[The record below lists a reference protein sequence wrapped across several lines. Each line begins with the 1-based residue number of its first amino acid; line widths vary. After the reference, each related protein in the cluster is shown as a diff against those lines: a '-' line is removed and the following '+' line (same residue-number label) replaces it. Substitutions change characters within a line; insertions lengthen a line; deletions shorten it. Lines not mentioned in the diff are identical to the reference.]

1 MDKLKL
7 LTSSTRAMMQ
17 ADEATA
23 GAAAIKKPIE
33 KVTKASKDGGAPVE
47 EMSLGSFVGTMSMMA
62 PGWVKEY
69 AAYYQPLLRMMADYM
84 ILLLAVME
92 MTTPLSIPLL
102 FVFAILG
109 VVLLY
114 VQFKIFLMVVGA
126 FILVFFSPFMSIF
139 YGIMAYA
146 TRPWPSKTPEQ
157 FGMTVEFDTDF
168 MSVTANAHEL
178 RKSKTKVAHST

>member
-1 MDKLKL
+1 
-7 LTSSTRAMMQ
+7 
-17 ADEATA
+17 
-23 GAAAIKKPIE
+23 
-33 KVTKASKDGGAPVE
+33 
-47 EMSLGSFVGTMSMMA
+47 
-62 PGWVKEY
+62 
-69 AAYYQPLLRMMADYM
+69 
-84 ILLLAVME
+84 
-92 MTTPLSIPLL
+92 LL

-139 YGIMAYA
+139 YGIMAYV